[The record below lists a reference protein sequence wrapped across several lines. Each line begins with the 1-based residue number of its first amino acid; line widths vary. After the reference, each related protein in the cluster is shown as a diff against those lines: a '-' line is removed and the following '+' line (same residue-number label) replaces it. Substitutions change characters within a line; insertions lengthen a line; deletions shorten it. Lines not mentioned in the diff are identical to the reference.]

1 MSSTVKFTKPKSR
14 QTTVFVRYTILI
26 IFAIIM
32 SYPLLWLVGASFKS
46 NHEIFSSASIFP
58 SHIDFS
64 SYVNG
69 WKTKTEYTFTTYFFN
84 TFKYVIPKV
93 ILTTISSTM
102 VAYGFARFPIFGKK
116 IWFSCMMLTILLP
129 PSVLMVPQYLMF
141 REFGWLDSYL
151 PLVVPTAF
159 AVQGFFVFMVT
170 QFLRGIP
177 RDMEEA
183 AIIDGANSF
192 QVLIY
197 VVIPLIKPAI
207 ISVALF
213 QFMWSMNDFLGPLIY
228 ISSVENYPVSL
239 ALKIAMD
246 VTEATNWNEIL
257 AMSVVTLLPS
267 IIIFFM
273 AQRTFV
279 EGISSGAIKS

>member
-1 MSSTVKFTKPKSR
+1 MSKKHLLTRSQKS
-14 QTTVFVRYTILI
+14 QMAVFVRYAILI
-26 IFAIIM
+26 SFAIVM

-64 SYVNG
+64 SYING
-69 WKTKTEYTFTTYFFN
+69 WKTKTEYTFLVYFLN

-93 ILTTISSTM
+93 ILTTISSVM
-102 VAYGFARFPIFGKK
+102 VAYGFARYPIFGKK
-116 IWFSCMMLTILLP
+116 IWFTCMMITILLP
-129 PSVLMVPQYLMF
+129 TSVLMVPQYLMF
-141 REFGWLDSYL
+141 REFKWLDSYL
-151 PLVVPTAF
+151 PLIVPTAF

-170 QFLRGIP
+170 QFLRGVPI
-177 RDMEEA
+177 DMEEA
-183 AIIDGANSF
+183 AIIDGANAV
-192 QVLIY
+192 QVLYYI
-197 VVIPLIKPAI
+197 VIPLIKPAI

-228 ISSVENYPVSL
+228 VSSVEKYPVSL

-267 IIIFFM
+267 IFIFFM
-273 AQRTFV
+273 AQRNFV

>member
-1 MSSTVKFTKPKSR
+1 MRKQQLINR
-14 QTTVFVRYTILI
+14 QKRQIAAILRYVILI

-46 NHEIFSSASIFP
+46 NHEIFSSASVFP
-58 SHIDFS
+58 SNIDFS
-64 SYVNG
+64 SYING
-69 WKTKTEYTFTTYFFN
+69 WKTKTEYTFLTYFLN

-93 ILTTISSTM
+93 ILTTISSIL
-102 VAYGFARFPIFGKK
+102 VAYGFARFPIPGKK

-129 PSVLMVPQYLMF
+129 TSVLMVPQYLMYK
-141 REFGWLDSYL
+141 EFGWLDTFF

-177 RDMEEA
+177 IDMEEA
-183 AIIDGANSF
+183 AIIDGASSF
-192 QVLIY
+192 QVLFY
-197 VVIPLIKPAI
+197 VVVPLIKPAI

-228 ISSVENYPVSL
+228 ISSVDKYPVSL
-239 ALKIAMD
+239 ALKMAMD

-257 AMSVVTLLPS
+257 AMSVVTLIPS
-267 IIIFFM
+267 ITIFFM
-273 AQRTFV
+273 AQKTFV